1 MDRVPIQ
8 IPSRSTAAVQTYT
21 HTHMHAI
28 NHKVGSSWEYDEG
41 SESFQAHV
49 DGHEH
54 LQFVHHAWLVW
65 PRTRGRVQ
73 RQHQTNS
80 HRHKGFRLWRL
91 QGHQKVHCST
101 GGKIVIK
108 KACAITS
115 SSVHHSFWLNL
126 GTHTCLKW
134 CLLNLPSHHWPYPPI
149 QGHRAALDNLC
160 LSHITSGTWMDAFL
174 TNAVATA
181 EQQSDRQTGQQKS
194 G

>member
-1 MDRVPIQ
+1 MIKLAVVENMTKVAKADKPMLMGMSCGMSIFSLYIMHDLYDHEQEERFKDNIRPI
-8 IPSRSTAAVQTYT
+8 
-21 HTHMHAI
+21 HT
-28 NHKVGSSWEYDEG
+28 
-41 SESFQAHV
+41 
-49 DGHEH
+49 
-54 LQFVHHAWLVW
+54 
-65 PRTRGRVQ
+65 
-73 RQHQTNS
+73 

-149 QGHRAALDNLC
+149 QGHRTALDNLC

-181 EQQSDRQTGQQKS
+181 EQQSDWQTGQQKS